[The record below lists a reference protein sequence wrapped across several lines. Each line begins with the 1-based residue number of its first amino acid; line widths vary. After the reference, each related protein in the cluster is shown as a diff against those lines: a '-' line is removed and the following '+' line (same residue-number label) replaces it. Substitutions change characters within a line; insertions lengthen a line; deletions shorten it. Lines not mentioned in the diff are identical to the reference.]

1 MAGMALTRRSTRRQ
15 RGLSLLFALMAMVVI
30 ALASVALVRSVDTS
44 SLVIGNLGFK
54 QDATA
59 ASGQMTEQALTWLQ
73 ANAGVALQQDMA
85 VFGYYASSMAAVDV
99 TGANR
104 GNAGRAQVLWNGG
117 NCPAGGN
124 CLQAS
129 AEQVFGGNRARYI
142 ITRLCA
148 TAGSPA
154 AVNCAVPPGA
164 AAVPG
169 GNRGAPGYGDSGK
182 IEGIVNNSV
191 YYRVLVRVQGPRGT
205 VAYTETIVQL

>member
-1 MAGMALTRRSTRRQ
+1 MTAMASIRRRTRRQ
-15 RGLSLLFALMAMVVI
+15 RGLSLLFALMALVVI
-30 ALASVALVRSVDTS
+30 GLASVAVVRSVDTS

-59 ASGQMTEQALTWLQ
+59 ASAQMTEQALTWLQ
-73 ANAGVALQQDMA
+73 ANAGVTLQQDIPA
-85 VFGYYASSMAAVDV
+85 AGYYASSMDSMDV

-104 GNAGRAQVLWNGG
+104 ANAGRAQVLWSGG
-117 NCPAGGN
+117 NCPAGST
-124 CLQAS
+124 CVQTS

-154 AVNCAVPPGA
+154 AVNCAVPPGS

-169 GNRGAPGYGDSGK
+169 GNRGAVDYNDQK
-182 IEGIVNNSV
+182 LQLQVNNSV
-191 YYRVLVRVQGPRGT
+191 YYRVVARVQGPRGT
-205 VAYTETIVQL
+205 VAYTETIVQQ

>member
-1 MAGMALTRRSTRRQ
+1 MAGMAVIRRVGRRQ

-59 ASGQMTEQALTWLQ
+59 ASGQMTEQALVWLQ
-73 ANAGVALQQDMA
+73 NNAGPALQQNMGN
-85 VFGYYASSMAAVDV
+85 VGYYAASMDAVDL

-104 GNAGRAQVLWNGG
+104 ANAARAQVLWNGG
-117 NCPAGGN
+117 NCPAGST

-129 AEQVFGGNRARYI
+129 PVQTFGGNQARYI

-154 AVNCAVPPGA
+154 AVNCAVPPGSA
-164 AAVPG
+164 AMPG
-169 GNRGAPGYGDSGK
+169 GNRGAADYNNQTMQLL
-182 IEGIVNNSV
+182 VNNSV
-191 YYRVLVRVQGPRGT
+191 YYRVVVRVQGPRGT
-205 VAYTETIVQL
+205 VAFTETIVQL